1 MEGNLT
7 MAINTS
13 HTTCLHCGGICVKQG
28 SESRWV
34 NAL

>member
-1 MEGNLT
+1 MEGMLA
-7 MAINTS
+7 MAINIS
-13 HTTCLHCGGICVKQG
+13 HKTCLHCGRICVKKG